1 MIAKKS
7 PGAIFDIASAMAQGA
22 IARNGDRKVKWA
34 AIHGGLFLRSS
45 MSAKITRAA
54 ILGRTLQGFILL
66 LCLLLPMLAH
76 ATDVR
81 ATLDRS
87 SMQMGETVTLN
98 LRVAGDIGNVAMPD
112 LGPLAQDF
120 DILGNSQSSSIN
132 IVNGQ
137 RSAELVIGVV
147 LRPKHAGTL
156 TIPALAVAG
165 SQTAPLQ
172 LQVDPGNP
180 ATAAATDKNVFMEA
194 EVEPKQAWVGQ
205 QLSYVVRLY
214 VSGNITN
221 GTLDTPQVSGMQL
234 NQVGGDLR
242 YDKVRGGR
250 EYRVIER
257 RYALVPQHAGT
268 LTIPALDFR
277 GMALDPGDPDSF
289 FGAGTQV
296 GASAPAQT
304 VQVQAVPANWG
315 QSAWLPARALSLTL
329 TGWPDAGTPVHVG
342 QPINLNMTLSATGL
356 PADALPQLSLPAM
369 QGATVYPDQP
379 KTATAEDDAWL
390 QGSSERHFAVVPEQ
404 AGTLTMPATT
414 LRWFD
419 VTSGQ
424 AQTAEIPAHSITVL
438 PAAGAVAASSTV
450 AATPV
455 PAGAAPVAATPA
467 GAMVQGMPW
476 RWIALASLLLW
487 LLTVLGWWLWRR
499 RTPRRSPVIAAD
511 AAANDSPRRLKQAFL
526 AAARGSDAAVQ
537 LHSLLAWAQAE
548 RPTIRNA
555 GELEAALAD
564 ATQRQCIAELQ
575 RRRYGNAEPVA
586 GLDLAEAFKLGFA
599 WRNADRVDDD
609 GLPPLYPFKLK

>member
-1 MIAKKS
+1 ML
-7 PGAIFDIASAMAQGA
+7 
-22 IARNGDRKVKWA
+22 RRLV
-34 AIHGGLFLRSS
+34 LFLRS
-45 MSAKITRAA
+45 T
-54 ILGRTLQGFILL
+54 ILGRTFQC
-66 LCLLLPMLAH
+66 LCLLLFLAVPLAAH
-76 ATDVR
+76 AADVR
-81 ATLDRS
+81 ATLDRNT
-87 SMQMGETVTLN
+87 MQMGETVTLN
-98 LRVAGDIGNVAMPD
+98 LRVSGDIGNVAMPD
-112 LGPLAQDF
+112 VGSLVQDF

-147 LRPKHAGTL
+147 LRPKHVGTL
-156 TIPALAVAG
+156 TIPPLAVAG

-172 LQVDPGNP
+172 LQVDPANP

-214 VSGNITN
+214 VSGNVTN
-221 GTLDTPQVSGMQL
+221 GTLDAPQVSGMQL
-234 NQVGGDLR
+234 NQIGGDLR
-242 YDKVRGGR
+242 YDKVRSGQ

-268 LTIPALDFR
+268 LTIPALGFH
-277 GMALDPGDPDSF
+277 GTALDPNDPDSF

-296 GASAPAQT
+296 SASAPAQT

-315 QSAWLPARALSLTL
+315 KSAWLPARALSLTL
-329 TGWPDAGTPVHVG
+329 TGWPDAGTPARVG
-342 QPINLNMTLSATGL
+342 QPINLSMTLSATGL
-356 PADALPQLSLPAM
+356 SADTLPQLSLLAM

-390 QGSSERHFAVVPEQ
+390 QGSSERHFAVIPEQ

-438 PAAGAVAASSTV
+438 PAAGAVASSST
-450 AATPV
+450 AGATSV
-455 PAGAAPVAATPA
+455 PAGAASIATMPA
-467 GAMVQGMPW
+467 KAMAQGMPW

-487 LLTVLGWWLWRR
+487 LLTVLAWWLWRR
-499 RTPRRSPVIAAD
+499 HPARRSVAVASGRM
-511 AAANDSPRRLKQAFL
+511 ANGPSGQAKQAFL
-526 AAARGSDAAVQ
+526 AAARGGDALAQ
-537 LHSLLAWAQAE
+537 LRSLLAWAQAE

-555 GELEAALAD
+555 GELQAALAD
-564 ATQRQCIAELQ
+564 AMQRHAIAELQ
-575 RRRYGNAEPVA
+575 RQCYGDGGAAAN
-586 GLDLAEAFKLGFA
+586 LDLAEIFKRGFA
-599 WRNADRVDDD
+599 WRVADGTDDD
-609 GLPPLYPFKLK
+609 GLPPLYPFKLH